1 MKKASSEYAAHVLS
15 SILEAAAA
23 ATSIA
28 GLSSQATGEVDA
40 LISKEHQA
48 LFRQRG
54 DVEEDAGG
62 HIGDAAAFQDEFVE
76 DDADVHLV
84 VGGPDLPY
92 LLSKLLDALAQE
104 LLAPLQEQDAPGL
117 CFLAGDPL
125 DLDLPGKAS
134 HFATDKP

>member
-1 MKKASSEYAAHVLS
+1 M
-15 SILEAAAA
+15 
-23 ATSIA
+23 T
-28 GLSSQATGEVDA
+28 GLSALAAGEVHA
-40 LISKEHQA
+40 LSKEHQA

-54 DVEEDAGG
+54 NVEEDVGG
-62 HIGDAAAFQDEFVE
+62 HIGDAAVVQDEVVE

-125 DLDLPGKAS
+125 DLDLGTAS
-134 HFATDKP
+134 HFTTDKP